1 MRHEGRP
8 NAGGVSTVVPSDECL
23 FRKNRSRRWIV
34 CEASMSKHP
43 EGAILQYMRMP
54 ANGRDLRGCIDSS
67 VCASKNAEPRL
78 GSQPHGA

>member
-1 MRHEGRP
+1 
-8 NAGGVSTVVPSDECL
+8 
-23 FRKNRSRRWIV
+23 
-34 CEASMSKHP
+34 MSKHP